1 MRICL
6 DNNFDENEIEKAL
19 KKYETDAK
27 YKGLQEYEW
36 NEVTTKEKEIEI
48 RKAQARRQ
56 REDRERE
63 KDKRAYARE
72 VEAKNAE
79 RALKK

>member
-36 NEVTTKEKEIEI
+36 NEVTTKEQEIEI

-56 REDRERE
+56 REDRE
-63 KDKRAYARE
+63 KKAFAK
-72 VEAKNAE
+72 VIEAKNVE
-79 RALKK
+79 RALEK